1 MKGIPVILHL
11 IVALPFFINCSSVKK
26 PEITVSSV
34 AFKNDSLIPVK
45 YSCDGENISP
55 QLMWSKGPED
65 TKTYVL
71 ICDDPDAPAK
81 VWVHWLIYNIHS
93 TILEIPE
100 NAAEIKGAKYGTN
113 DFGNTVYA
121 GPCPPDGTH
130 HYHFKI
136 YALDCELP
144 MTAGASLE
152 EIESAMKGHIL
163 AHGELIGKYD
173 RKK

>member
-1 MKGIPVILHL
+1 MKGTHVIIQL
-11 IVALPFFINCSSVKK
+11 IVVLPFFINCSTTKK
-26 PEITVSSV
+26 PEIKVISN
-34 AFKNDSLIPVK
+34 AFKNDSLIPAK

-55 QLMWSKGPED
+55 QLKWSKGPKG
-65 TKTYVL
+65 TKTFVL
-71 ICDDPDAPAK
+71 ICDDPDAPAQ
-81 VWVHWLIYNIHS
+81 VWVHWLIYNIPS

-100 NAAEIKGAKYGTN
+100 NAAEIKGAKYGTT
-113 DFGNTVYA
+113 DFGNTNYG

-144 MTAGASLE
+144 LATGATKE
-152 EIESAMKGHIL
+152 NIESAMKNHIL
-163 AHGELIGKYD
+163 AKGEMIGMYA